1 MTAAADNNHD
11 RCPRD
16 CPSAIPR
23 ECAPVRMIHQI
34 TGGTSS
40 RNAIRRGAT
49 VLAVLIL
56 LMIVCLLAHQTVRT
70 LFLLRRGQD
79 RTLKILQAREILE
92 LGKMLDRQEP
102 PASDQQTSRQIVVS
116 MGTEFGKLE
125 LFPGGRSVATW
136 PVDSEGNEFPNR
148 PPTVVSSQP

>member
-1 MTAAADNNHD
+1 MTAAANNNHD
-11 RCPRD
+11 RCPSD
-16 CPSAIPR
+16 CPSTILVESKWDRIAKQ
-23 ECAPVRMIHQI
+23 A

-40 RNAIRRGAT
+40 GNAIRRGAT

-79 RTLKILQAREILE
+79 HALKILQAREILE
-92 LGKMLDRQEP
+92 IGRLLEPQEP
-102 PASDQQTSRQIVVS
+102 PSIDQQTSRQIVVS